1 VVRVARKLVIRL
13 FDSWYLAYVVA
24 VSLSRHLT
32 AMARYL
38 VYLNVFQHE
47 TAFVH
52 VVDANLEVSYQQTS
66 RSLKQTFEI

>member
-1 VVRVARKLVIRL
+1 
-13 FDSWYLAYVVA
+13 
-24 VSLSRHLT
+24 
-32 AMARYL
+32 MARYL

-52 VVDANLEVSYQQTS
+52 VVDANLEVSYQQRS